1 MLQIRQEQFNLLITI
16 TYNNNMRFIS
26 NVNDDVQL
34 IVEIE
39 MEEDIKREAFVWTN
53 ENPASKEDDINSRN
67 SRCIQYKQGRHLAI
81 YLISNTLLTCIVNY
95 QQRTL

>member
-1 MLQIRQEQFNLLITI
+1 
-16 TYNNNMRFIS
+16 MRFLS

-53 ENPASKEDDINSRN
+53 ENPASNEDDIN

-81 YLISNTLLTCIVNY
+81 YLISNTTLVTIRNKKWNY
-95 QQRTL
+95 FKMKMYIMKISLAD

>member
-1 MLQIRQEQFNLLITI
+1 
-16 TYNNNMRFIS
+16 MRFLS

-53 ENPASKEDDINSRN
+53 ENPASNEDDIN

-81 YLISNTLLTCIVNY
+81 YLISNTLPTCIVNC
-95 QQRTL
+95 QQ